1 MKCLVT
7 GGAGFIG
14 SNVALKLQELGHDVT
29 VVDNF
34 FTGHV
39 DNLAGFNGKVT
50 RADVSRSFETA
61 GDFDVIFHQAAI
73 TDPRHPD
80 DDETYRSNT
89 EGFEVIIDL
98 ADRCGAKLIY
108 ASSAS
113 LYGHGDP
120 PQQEDQPKDLLNTY
134 ARSKLWMDD
143 RARTLFDRMHVVG
156 LRYFN
161 VFGPREAHKGR
172 PASMVYHLT
181 RQMKRGDRPKL
192 FRHGEQKRDH
202 IYVADVVTANL
213 LALEAPCGVYNVG
226 TGRATAFNELVEW
239 INEALG
245 TDLVPE
251 YIENPYGDTYQAHTQ
266 ADTTRAREQ
275 LGFEAAFTPREG
287 VHEYVHRLTS

>member
-14 SNVALKLQELGHDVT
+14 SNLALKLEELGHDVT
-29 VVDNF
+29 IVDNF
-34 FTGHV
+34 FSGHV
-39 DNLAGFNGKVT
+39 DNLAGFGGEVL
-50 RADVSRSFETA
+50 RADVSRPFEA
-61 GDFDVIFHQAAI
+61 AEDFDAIFHQAAI

-98 ADRCGAKLIY
+98 ARRCGAKLIY

-113 LYGHGDP
+113 LYGHGEP

-143 RARTLFDRMHVVG
+143 RAKTLFDQMHVVG

-172 PASMVYHLT
+172 PASMIYHLT
-181 RQMKRGDRPKL
+181 RQMQQGQRPRL

-202 IYVADVVTANL
+202 IYVADVVSSNL
-213 LALEAPCGVYNVG
+213 RALDAPCGVYNVG
-226 TGRATAFNELVEW
+226 TGRATMFNELVDW

-245 TDLVPE
+245 TDLPPE

-266 ADTTRAREQ
+266 ADTARARRQ
-275 LGFEAAFTPREG
+275 LGFEAAYTPREG
-287 VHEYVHRLTS
+287 VLEYAPTLA

>member
-14 SNVALKLQELGHDVT
+14 SNLALELQNQGDDVV

-39 DNLAGFNGKVT
+39 DNLAGFEGEVI
-50 RADVSRSFETA
+50 RADVSRPVELPD
-61 GDFDVIFHQAAI
+61 DFDVIFHQAAI

-98 ADRCGAKLIY
+98 AQRCDARLVY

-113 LYGHGDP
+113 LYGHGDA

-143 RARTLFDRMHVVG
+143 RAKTLVDQMHIVG

-172 PASMVYHLT
+172 PASMIYHLT
-181 RQMKRGDRPKL
+181 QQMKLGQRPKL
-192 FRHGEQKRDH
+192 FRNGEQKRDH
-202 IYVADVVTANL
+202 IYVRDVVMANL
-213 LALEAPCGVYNVG
+213 LATEAPCGVYNVG
-226 TGRATAFNELVEW
+226 TGRATTFNELVQW
-239 INEALG
+239 INQALG
-245 TDLVPE
+245 THLQPE
-251 YIENPYGDTYQAHTQ
+251 YIDNPYGQTYQAHTQ
-266 ADTTRAREQ
+266 ADTTRAREE
-275 LGFEAAFTPREG
+275 LGFEAVFTPQQG
-287 VHEYVHRLTS
+287 VIDYVMQLT